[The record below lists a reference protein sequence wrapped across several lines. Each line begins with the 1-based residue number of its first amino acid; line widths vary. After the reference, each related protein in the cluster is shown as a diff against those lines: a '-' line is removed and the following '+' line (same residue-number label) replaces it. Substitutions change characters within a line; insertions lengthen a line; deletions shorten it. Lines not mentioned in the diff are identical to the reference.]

1 MCVKLFF
8 VFIFTKKTMKSIA
21 RITRR
26 LMSLFL
32 VLVASSIMFLPSP
45 AIAATS
51 WITINPD
58 NVETELLESS
68 KSAIVLLVS
77 PDLPKSLLEELEQ
90 KTEKFYGDGYKYVAG
105 TIEENRS
112 LYSYVIAP
120 PIYPP
125 LPGLLAVKNGEP
137 IRGIFIDGNNPT
149 PAFEYVKEQLG
160 AGS

>member
-1 MCVKLFF
+1 
-8 VFIFTKKTMKSIA
+8 MKSIA

-51 WITINPD
+51 SWITVNRD

-68 KSAIVLLVS
+68 ESAIVLLVS
-77 PDLPKSLLEELEQ
+77 EAFPKSVLEEL
-90 KTEKFYGDGYKYVAG
+90 KPKAEKFYGDKYKYVAG
-105 TIEENRS
+105 TVEENGF
-112 LYSYVIAP
+112 LYSNVLAP

-125 LPGLLAVKNGEP
+125 LPGVLAFKNGQP
-137 IRGIFIDGNNPT
+137 TRGIFINPNDPT
-149 PAFEYVKEQLG
+149 RAFEYVKEHLD
-160 AGS
+160 AAS